1 MKNTNSKKLTK
12 NKMLMVFIFALIA
25 VVLILGVDAVK
36 ISKSK
41 TEANEIQN
49 SYGSYHTEYVGITEE
64 QIQSIFKE
72 KDIERIDNIQN
83 LGEISTDSGSKVEL
97 KSFEGRYYATTQ
109 YFAMKSQKLVGKQA
123 RNNNEIVLDE
133 EAAKILGVGDELGK
147 EINVTLEKEYT
158 DKNGEKKTFKEN
170 KKFKVVGFVK
180 KRYEDNIKDD
190 VKIESNINR
199 RIAYTYG
206 NGNENVQG
214 LIWNKGQELIPDE
227 AVTYDVILRFKT
239 GKENHV
245 GSNVNLEKK
254 VEQVGARSKIGKDK
268 IYPNSNYINK
278 LSKIS
283 IDSEKLCNKG
293 KIIIVIL
300 AILAVVEIIYAVY
313 TRKKR
318 WEHEKYIL

>member
-1 MKNTNSKKLTK
+1 MKNTNLKKLTK

-25 VVLILGVDAVK
+25 VSLILGVDAIK

-72 KDIERIDNIQN
+72 KDIERIDNVQN

-133 EAAKILGVGDELGK
+133 EAAKILGVGDDLGK
-147 EINVTLEKEYT
+147 EINVNLEKEYT

-190 VKIESNINR
+190 VKIESNTNR

-214 LIWNKGQELIPDE
+214 LIWNKGQEIIPNE
-227 AVTYDVILRFKT
+227 AVTYDVILRFKI
-239 GKENHV
+239 GKENSV
-245 GSNVNLEKK
+245 DLNKNLEKK
-254 VEQVGARSKIGKDK
+254 VEQVGAKSKIGKDR
-268 IYPNSNYINK
+268 IYANSKYINK
-278 LSKIS
+278 LSEIER
-283 IDSEKLCNKG
+283 DSEKLCNKG
-293 KIIIVIL
+293 KIIIGIL

-318 WEHEKYIL
+318 

>member
-1 MKNTNSKKLTK
+1 MKNTNLKKLTK

-25 VVLILGVDAVK
+25 VVLILGVDAIK

-41 TEANEIQN
+41 NEADEIKKV
-49 SYGSYHTEYVGITEE
+49 YGSYHTEYVGITEE

-72 KDIERIDNIQN
+72 KDIERIDNVQN
-83 LGEISTDSGSKVEL
+83 LGEIVTDNSSKVEL

-133 EAAKILGVGDELGK
+133 EAARILGVGDELGK

-158 DKNGEKKTFKEN
+158 DKNGEKRTFKED

-190 VKIESNINR
+190 VKIESNTNR

-214 LIWNKGQELIPDE
+214 LIWNKGQEIIPDE
-227 AVTYDVILRFKT
+227 AITYDVILRFKT
-239 GKENHV
+239 GKENSAS
-245 GSNVNLEKK
+245 SNVNLEKK
-254 VEQVGARSKIGKDK
+254 VEQVAARSKIGKDK
-268 IYPNSNYINK
+268 IYTNSKYINK
-278 LSKIS
+278 LSEIER
-283 IDSEKLCNKG
+283 DSEKLCNKV

-300 AILAVVEIIYAVY
+300 AILAVVEIIYAIY
-313 TRKKR
+313 IRKKR
-318 WEHEKYIL
+318 

>member
-1 MKNTNSKKLTK
+1 MKNTNLKKLTK

-25 VVLILGVDAVK
+25 VSLILGVDAIK

-41 TEANEIQN
+41 NEADEIKKV
-49 SYGSYHTEYVGITEE
+49 YGSYHTEYVGITEE

-72 KDIERIDNIQN
+72 KDIERIDNVQN
-83 LGEISTDSGSKVEL
+83 LGEIVTDNSSKVEL

-123 RNNNEIVLDE
+123 RSNNEIVLDE

-158 DKNGEKKTFKEN
+158 DKSGEKKTFKED

-180 KRYEDNIKDD
+180 KRYEDNIKDGTK
-190 VKIESNINR
+190 VESNINR

-214 LIWNKGQELIPDE
+214 LIWNKGQEIIPNE

-239 GKENHV
+239 GKENSV
-245 GSNVNLEKK
+245 DLNKNLENK
-254 VEQVGARSKIGKDK
+254 VEHVAARSKIGKDK
-268 IYPNSNYINK
+268 IYANSNYINK
-278 LSKIS
+278 LSEIER
-283 IDSEKLCNKG
+283 DSEKLCNKG
-293 KIIIVIL
+293 KIIIGIL

-318 WEHEKYIL
+318 

>member
-1 MKNTNSKKLTK
+1 MKNTNLKKLTK
-12 NKMLMVFIFALIA
+12 SKMLMVFIFALIA

-41 TEANEIQN
+41 NEADEIQK
-49 SYGSYHTEYVGITEE
+49 SYGIYHTEYVGITEE
-64 QIQSIFKE
+64 QILSLFKE
-72 KDIERIDNIQN
+72 KDIERIDNVQN

-158 DKNGEKKTFKEN
+158 DKNGEKRTFKED

-190 VKIESNINR
+190 VKIESNTNR

-214 LIWNKGQELIPDE
+214 LIWNKGQEIIPDE

-239 GKENHV
+239 GKENSV
-245 GSNVNLEKK
+245 DLNKNLEKR
-254 VEQVGARSKIGKDK
+254 VEQVCARSKIGKDK
-268 IYPNSNYINK
+268 IYTNSKYINK
-278 LSKIS
+278 LSEIER
-283 IDSEKLCNKG
+283 DSEKLCNKV

-300 AILAVVEIIYAVY
+300 AILAVVEIIYAIY
-313 TRKKR
+313 IRKKR
-318 WEHEKYIL
+318 

>member
-1 MKNTNSKKLTK
+1 MKNTNFKKLTK
-12 NKMLMVFIFALIA
+12 NKMFIVFLFALLA
-25 VVLILGVDAVK
+25 VALILEVDAVK

-41 TEANEIQN
+41 DEAEEIKKV
-49 SYGSYHTEYVGITEE
+49 YGSYHTEYVGITEE
-64 QIQSIFKE
+64 EIENLFKE
-72 KDIERIDNIQN
+72 KDIERIDNVQN
-83 LGEISTDSGSKVEL
+83 LGEISIDRGSKVEL

-123 RNNNEIVLDE
+123 RNNDEIVLDE

-158 DKNGEKKTFKEN
+158 DKNGEKKTFKED

-180 KRYEDNIKDD
+180 KRYENNIKDGTK
-190 VKIESNINR
+190 VESNINR

-214 LIWNKGQELIPDE
+214 LIWNKGQELIPNE

-239 GKENHV
+239 GKENSV
-245 GSNVNLEKK
+245 ELNQNLEKK
-254 VEQVGARSKIGKDK
+254 VEQVAARSKIGKDK
-268 IYPNSNYINK
+268 IYANSNYINK

-283 IDSEKLCNKG
+283 IDSEKLCNKS
-293 KIIIVIL
+293 KIIIGIL
-300 AILAVVEIIYAVY
+300 AILAVFEIIYAIY
-313 TRKKR
+313 IRKKR
-318 WEHEKYIL
+318 

>member
-1 MKNTNSKKLTK
+1 MKNTNFKKLTK
-12 NKMLMVFIFALIA
+12 NKMFIVFLFALLA
-25 VVLILGVDAVK
+25 VALILEVDAVK

-41 TEANEIQN
+41 DEADEIKKVC
-49 SYGSYHTEYVGITEE
+49 GSYHTEYVGITEE
-64 QIQSIFKE
+64 QILSIFKE
-72 KDIERIDNIQN
+72 KDIERIDNVQN
-83 LGEISTDSGSKVEL
+83 LGEIFTADGSKVEL

-147 EINVTLEKEYT
+147 KINVTLEKEYT
-158 DKNGEKKTFKEN
+158 DKNGEKKTFKKN

-214 LIWNKGQELIPDE
+214 LIWNKGQEIIPNE

-239 GKENHV
+239 GKENSV
-245 GSNVNLEKK
+245 ELNKNIEKK
-254 VEQVGARSKIGKDK
+254 VEQLAARSKIGKDK
-268 IYPNSNYINK
+268 IYANSNYINK

-283 IDSEKLCNKG
+283 IDSEKLCNKS

-300 AILAVVEIIYAVY
+300 AILAVFEIIYAIY

-318 WEHEKYIL
+318 

>member
-12 NKMLMVFIFALIA
+12 NKMLKVFIFALIA
-25 VVLILGVDAVK
+25 VALILGVDAVK

-41 TEANEIQN
+41 DEADEIKN
-49 SYGSYHTEYVGITEE
+49 VCGSYHTEYVGITEE

-72 KDIERIDNIQN
+72 KDIERIDNVQN
-83 LGEISTDSGSKVEL
+83 LGEISTADGSKVEL

-133 EAAKILGVGDELGK
+133 EAAKILGVGDDLGK
-147 EINVTLEKEYT
+147 EINVNLEKEYT

-190 VKIESNINR
+190 VKIKSNTNR

-214 LIWNKGQELIPDE
+214 LIWNKGQEIIPDE

-239 GKENHV
+239 GKENSV
-245 GSNVNLEKK
+245 ELNKNIEKK
-254 VEQVGARSKIGKDK
+254 VEQVGAKNKIGKDE
-268 IYPNSNYINK
+268 IYTNSKYINK
-278 LSKIS
+278 LSEIER
-283 IDSEKLCNKG
+283 DSEKLCNKG
-293 KIIIVIL
+293 KIIIGIL

-318 WEHEKYIL
+318 

>member
-1 MKNTNSKKLTK
+1 MGEINTN
-12 NKMLMVFIFALIA
+12 N
-25 VVLILGVDAVK
+25 
-36 ISKSK
+36 
-41 TEANEIQN
+41 
-49 SYGSYHTEYVGITEE
+49 
-64 QIQSIFKE
+64 
-72 KDIERIDNIQN
+72 
-83 LGEISTDSGSKVEL
+83 GSKVEL

-123 RNNNEIVLDE
+123 RSNNEIVLDE

-158 DKNGEKKTFKEN
+158 DKSGEKKTFKED

-180 KRYEDNIKDD
+180 KRYEDNIKDGTK
-190 VKIESNINR
+190 VESNINR

-214 LIWNKGQELIPDE
+214 LIWNKGQEIIPNE

-239 GKENHV
+239 GKENSV
-245 GSNVNLEKK
+245 DLNKNLENK
-254 VEQVGARSKIGKDK
+254 VEHVAARSKIGKDK
-268 IYPNSNYINK
+268 IYANSNYINK
-278 LSKIS
+278 LSEIER
-283 IDSEKLCNKG
+283 DSEKLCNKG
-293 KIIIVIL
+293 KIIIGIL

-318 WEHEKYIL
+318 

>member
-1 MKNTNSKKLTK
+1 MKNTNLKKLTK

-25 VVLILGVDAVK
+25 VSLILGVDAIK

-49 SYGSYHTEYVGITEE
+49 SYGSYLTEYVGITEE

-72 KDIERIDNIQN
+72 KDIERIDNVQN
-83 LGEISTDSGSKVEL
+83 LGEISTADGSKVEL

-147 EINVTLEKEYT
+147 EINVNLEKEYT
-158 DKNGEKKTFKEN
+158 DKNGEKKTFKED

-180 KRYEDNIKDD
+180 KRYEDNTK
-190 VKIESNINR
+190 VESNINR

-254 VEQVGARSKIGKDK
+254 VEQVGARSKIVKNK

-318 WEHEKYIL
+318 

>member
-25 VVLILGVDAVK
+25 VALILGVDAVK

-41 TEANEIQN
+41 TEANEIQKA
-49 SYGSYHTEYVGITEE
+49 YGSYHTEYVGITEE
-64 QIQSIFKE
+64 QILSLFKE
-72 KDIERIDNIQN
+72 KDIERIDNVQN
-83 LGEISTDSGSKVEL
+83 LGEINTNNGSKVEL

-123 RNNNEIVLDE
+123 RSNNEIVLDE

-158 DKNGEKKTFKEN
+158 DKSGEKKTFKED

-180 KRYEDNIKDD
+180 KRYEDNIKDGTK
-190 VKIESNINR
+190 VESNINR

-214 LIWNKGQELIPDE
+214 LIWNKGQEIIPNE

-239 GKENHV
+239 GKENSV
-245 GSNVNLEKK
+245 DLNKNLENK
-254 VEQVGARSKIGKDK
+254 VEHVAARSKIGKDK
-268 IYPNSNYINK
+268 IYANSNYINK
-278 LSKIS
+278 LSEIER
-283 IDSEKLCNKG
+283 DSEKLCNKG
-293 KIIIVIL
+293 KIIIGIL

-318 WEHEKYIL
+318 